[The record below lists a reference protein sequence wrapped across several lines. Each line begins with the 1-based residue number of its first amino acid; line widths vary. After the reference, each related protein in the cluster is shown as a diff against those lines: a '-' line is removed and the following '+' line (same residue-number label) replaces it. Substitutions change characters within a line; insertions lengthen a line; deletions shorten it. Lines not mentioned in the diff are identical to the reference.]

1 MSQCV
6 WKEKEIDFNWWNPKR
21 LLKMRERKVE
31 KGKNPLKENVIDNT
45 WAIIVPLLFV
55 WSS

>member
-1 MSQCV
+1 
-6 WKEKEIDFNWWNPKR
+6 
-21 LLKMRERKVE
+21 MRERKVE